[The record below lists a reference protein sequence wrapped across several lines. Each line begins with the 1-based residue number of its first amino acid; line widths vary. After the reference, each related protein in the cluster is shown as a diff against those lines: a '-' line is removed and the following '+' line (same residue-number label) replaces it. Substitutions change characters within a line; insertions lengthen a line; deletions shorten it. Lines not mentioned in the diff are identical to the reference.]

1 MITFSDGVNVDSDTQ
16 TCHRILHVAA
26 SPNVW
31 FNLAAQKFL
40 NGDNPWLTSPL
51 YAGTKAP
58 EFFTQEGQ
66 RLGQ

>member
-1 MITFSDGVNVDSDTQ
+1 MVPRCFKW
-16 TCHRILHVAA
+16 
-26 SPNVW
+26 VW

-40 NGDNPWLTSPL
+40 NGENSCPCAGPCTGLTSPFS
-51 YAGTKAP
+51 AGTKAP